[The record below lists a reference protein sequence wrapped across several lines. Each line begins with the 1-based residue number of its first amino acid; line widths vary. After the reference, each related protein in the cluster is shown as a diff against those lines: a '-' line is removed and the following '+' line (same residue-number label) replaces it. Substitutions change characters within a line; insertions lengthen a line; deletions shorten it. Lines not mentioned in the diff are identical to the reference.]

1 MHGRILRIVRIFIS
15 FEVSRNDMRMLLVE
29 DEKNVAAFIRKG
41 LEEEFYAV
49 DVAEDGAEGFLMAT
63 SNEYDLMILDI
74 MLPGMNGMELCK
86 RLREK
91 GLKSPILMLTAI
103 DSVNSKVEALESGA
117 DDYLTK
123 PFAFSELLARIK
135 ALLRRT
141 SDSVSELSLDDL
153 RMDLLSRRVFRED
166 KEVILTPKEF
176 SLLEY
181 LLRNKGRV
189 LSRTQIIENIWGYTF
204 DPNSN
209 VVDVHIK
216 FLREKV
222 DSPFQK
228 KLIHTVRGAGYLL
241 KADDGN

>member
-1 MHGRILRIVRIFIS
+1 
-15 FEVSRNDMRMLLVE
+15 MRMLLVE

-49 DVAEDGAEGFLMAT
+49 DVAEDGAEAFLMAT

-74 MLPGMNGMELCK
+74 MLPGMNGVELCK

-91 GLKSPILMLTAI
+91 GLKAPILMLTAI
-103 DSVNSKVEALESGA
+103 DSVDSKVECLESGA

-141 SDSVSELSLDDL
+141 ADSVSELFLDDL
-153 RMDLLSRRVFRED
+153 RMDLLSRRVFREE
-166 KEVILTPKEF
+166 KEVVLTPKEF

-189 LSRTQIIENIWGYTF
+189 LTRTQMIENVWGYTF

-216 FLREKV
+216 FLREKI
-222 DSPFQK
+222 DARFEK
-228 KLIHTVRGAGYLL
+228 KLIHTVRGAGYVL
-241 KADDGN
+241 KVGNAP

>member
-1 MHGRILRIVRIFIS
+1 MRI
-15 FEVSRNDMRMLLVE
+15 LLVE

-49 DVAEDGAEGFLMAT
+49 DVAEDGTEGFLMAT

-91 GLKSPILMLTAI
+91 GLKAPILMLTAI
-103 DSVNSKVEALESGA
+103 DSVNSKVEGLESGA

-216 FLREKV
+216 FLREKI
-222 DSPFQK
+222 DLPFEK

-241 KADDGN
+241 KADNGN

>member
-1 MHGRILRIVRIFIS
+1 
-15 FEVSRNDMRMLLVE
+15 MRMLLVE

>member
-1 MHGRILRIVRIFIS
+1 MRI
-15 FEVSRNDMRMLLVE
+15 LLVE

-41 LEEEFYAV
+41 LEEEFYTV
-49 DVAEDGAEGFLMAT
+49 DVAEDGGEGFLMAT

-74 MLPGMNGMELCK
+74 MLPGINGIELCK

-91 GLKSPILMLTAI
+91 GLKAPILMLTAI
-103 DSVNSKVEALESGA
+103 DSVNSKVEGLESGA

-141 SDSVSELSLDDL
+141 SDSVSELSLEDL

-216 FLREKV
+216 FLREKI
-222 DSPFQK
+222 DSRFEK
-228 KLIHTVRGAGYLL
+228 KLIHTVRGAGYIF
-241 KADDGN
+241 KTDNGN